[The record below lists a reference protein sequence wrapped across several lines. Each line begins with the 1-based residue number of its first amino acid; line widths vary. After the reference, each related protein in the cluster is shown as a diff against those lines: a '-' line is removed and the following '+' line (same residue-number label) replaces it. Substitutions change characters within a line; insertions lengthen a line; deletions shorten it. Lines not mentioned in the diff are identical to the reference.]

1 MTVGAEAKVLNSLA
15 GVLGA
20 TKEKRVGS
28 SRRTESQLVQ
38 SHGLTSSLLNP
49 GSGSSGEAQ
58 SSNGQLRDV
67 KKAVVIRDTTD
78 DNDSLVLV
86 GFGHVRRDARER
98 NRRAVD
104 SRHKKSAQH
113 DLVEV
118 RIRAAYEGNK
128 SLVGRNPCYR

>member
-1 MTVGAEAKVLNSLA
+1 MGAEAEVLNSLA
-15 GVLGA
+15 GVLRA

-38 SHGLTSSLLNP
+38 SHGLTSSLLDS

-67 KKAVVIRDTTD
+67 KKAVVIRDAAD
-78 DNDSLVLV
+78 DDDSLALV
-86 GFGHVRRDARER
+86 GFGHVRRKTRER

-104 SRHKKSAQH
+104 SRHKESTQH
-113 DLVEV
+113 NLVEV
-118 RIRAAYEGNK
+118 RIRAAYEVNI
-128 SLVGRNPCYR
+128 SLVSSSPRVAVE

>member
-1 MTVGAEAKVLNSLA
+1 MGAEAEVLDSLT
-15 GVLGA
+15 GVLRA

-28 SRRTESQLVQ
+28 SRRTEGQLVQ
-38 SHGLTSSLLNP
+38 SHGLASSLLNS

-67 KKAVVIRDTTD
+67 KKAVVIRNTAD
-78 DNDSLVLV
+78 DNHSLVLV
-86 GFGHVRRDARER
+86 GFGHVSRDTRER
-98 NRRAVD
+98 DRRAVD

-118 RIRAAYEGNK
+118 RIRAAYELNI
-128 SLVGRNPCYR
+128 SLASRSPCCR